1 MSYLRLL
8 FLGLTLV
15 LFFSCTSKPDF
26 KSINPNA
33 AYFYQL
39 KSEPKVY
46 LYRNIVNGLE
56 EEFHRIYTITD
67 QAGDHIIVE
76 RYSSDFRILEAL
88 NYNIDSLNVLDHMV
102 VNRFQQKE
110 KAFIYKNGLFPM
122 DLNEELWFASKFSGL
137 TDSTVILYEKKRKFL
152 EKKSTIILEKNTK
165 TLVFSDKI
173 IQTVLNPYTRKESA
187 NQAEMLSLFAEG
199 LGLVEW
205 FSKDKKLHFRLEKIL
220 SQEEWIKII
229 RR

>member
-1 MSYLRLL
+1 MSYLRFL
-8 FLGLTLV
+8 FLGLVPV
-15 LFFSCTSKPDF
+15 LFLGCYSKPKF
-26 KSINPNA
+26 TSINPNV
-33 AYFYQL
+33 AYFYPI
-39 KSEPKVY
+39 KSEPQIY
-46 LYRNIVNGLE
+46 MYRNIVNGLE
-56 EEFHRIYTITD
+56 EVFHRIYTITD
-67 QAGDHIIVE
+67 QAGDHLIVE

-152 EKKSTIILEKNTK
+152 EKKSTIILEKKTK

-173 IQTVLNPYTRKESA
+173 IQTVLNPYTRKEGVSV
-187 NQAEMLSLFAEG
+187 AEIQSLFAKG
-199 LGLVEW
+199 FGLVEW
-205 FSKDKKLHFRLEKIL
+205 YSKDKKVHFRLEKIL

-229 RR
+229 TR

>member
-8 FLGLTLV
+8 FLGLAPI
-15 LFFSCTSKPDF
+15 LFFGCTSKPDF
-26 KSINPNA
+26 KSINANA
-33 AYFYQL
+33 AYFYPLQ
-39 KSEPKVY
+39 SEPQVY

-88 NYNIDSLNVLDHMV
+88 NYNLDSLNVLDHMV

-110 KAFIYKNGLFPM
+110 KAIIYKNGLFPM

-152 EKKSTIILEKNTK
+152 EKKSTVILK
-165 TLVFSDKI
+165 KI
-173 IQTVLNPYTRKESA
+173 QKR
-187 NQAEMLSLFAEG
+187 
-199 LGLVEW
+199 
-205 FSKDKKLHFRLEKIL
+205 
-220 SQEEWIKII
+220 
-229 RR
+229 

>member
-1 MSYLRLL
+1 MSYLRFL
-8 FLGLTLV
+8 FLGLVPV
-15 LFFSCTSKPDF
+15 LFLGCYSKPKF

-33 AYFYQL
+33 AYFYRLQ
-39 KSEPKVY
+39 SEPQVY

-67 QAGDHIIVE
+67 QAGNHLIVE

-110 KAFIYKNGLFPM
+110 KALIYKNGLFPM
-122 DLNEELWFASKFSGL
+122 DLNKELWFASKFSGL
-137 TDSTVILYEKKRKFL
+137 TDSTVILYEKKRKFQ
-152 EKKSTIILEKNTK
+152 EKKSAFILKKNQK
-165 TLVFSDKI
+165 TLVFKDKI
-173 IQTVLNPYTRKESA
+173 IQSVLNPYTRKENVA
-187 NQAEMLSLFAEG
+187 VAEMQSLFAEG

-205 FSKDKKLHFRLEKIL
+205 YSKDKKLHFRLEKIL
-220 SQEEWIKII
+220 SQDEWVKII
-229 RR
+229 TR